1 MDITISDATYSRL
14 AAQAKGFETPEQ
26 VINRLID
33 VVEIDHDTRPELF
46 LILKVKRILK
56 KRY

>member
-46 LILKVKRILK
+46 NPEGEADFK

>member
-46 LILKVKRILK
+46 F
-56 KRY
+56 